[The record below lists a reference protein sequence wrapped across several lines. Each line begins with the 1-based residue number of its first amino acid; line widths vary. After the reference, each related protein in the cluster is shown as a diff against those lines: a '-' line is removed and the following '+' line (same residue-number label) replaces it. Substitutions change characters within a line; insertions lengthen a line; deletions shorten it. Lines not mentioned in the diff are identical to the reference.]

1 VHHQSFRDPGAE
13 KCRVLVVA
21 SDHRM
26 RASLRALVQ
35 ADGRYSVVADACTV
49 AEAIE
54 LDRSLRPALILLDLL
69 FPTAIDGLDAVRLLA
84 LGSRRPIVVLSV
96 QAALRDAAYAAGATG
111 FVVQG
116 DDADALLAVI
126 SAAMVQPPFEP

>member
-13 KCRVLVVA
+13 QCRVLVAA

-69 FPTAIDGLDAVRLLA
+69 FPTAVDGLDAVRSLA

>member
-1 VHHQSFRDPGAE
+1 MHQQCFQEPVAQVG
-13 KCRVLVVA
+13 RVLIAA

-35 ADGRYSVVADACTV
+35 ADGRYSVVAEACTV
-49 AEAIE
+49 AEAVE
-54 LDRSLRPALILLDLL
+54 FDQSLRPALILLDLL
-69 FPTAIDGLDAVRLLA
+69 FPMAVDGLDAVRLLA
-84 LGSRRPIVVLSV
+84 LVSKRPIVVLSV
-96 QAALRDAAYAAGATG
+96 QAGLRDAAYAAGATG

>member
-1 VHHQSFRDPGAE
+1 
-13 KCRVLVVA
+13 VLVAA

-49 AEAIE
+49 AAVIE

-69 FPTAIDGLDAVRLLA
+69 FPTAIDGLDAIRLLA